1 MKLNTI
7 AYLIKDGVEAGNAVD
22 PKKIPKG
29 INFTLAERDCILYLS
44 ESFNKPKWAELF
56 NPIEGIDYFNFN
68 TKSLKGLLIV
78 PAEQRHLAF
87 TFGYGKSMLYSHMI
101 ERGFGLRVA
110 LNLGDAE
117 K

>member
-44 ESFNKPKWAELF
+44 ESFNKPK
-56 NPIEGIDYFNFN
+56 
-68 TKSLKGLLIV
+68 
-78 PAEQRHLAF
+78 
-87 TFGYGKSMLYSHMI
+87 
-101 ERGFGLRVA
+101 
-110 LNLGDAE
+110 
-117 K
+117 